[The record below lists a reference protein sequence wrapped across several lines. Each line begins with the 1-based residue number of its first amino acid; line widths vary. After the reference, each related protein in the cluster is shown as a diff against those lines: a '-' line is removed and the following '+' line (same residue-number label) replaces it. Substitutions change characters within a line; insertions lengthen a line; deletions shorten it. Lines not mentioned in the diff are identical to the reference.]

1 MAVDLPAPSGP
12 VRMLHGT
19 RVVSA
24 AISLECYA
32 SMASFGW
39 LRTHHTCCYGFMHRW
54 RSFGLVALT
63 PLLVLLR
70 VYCCDLRQQQ
80 CRNGIADCMT
90 NANRL
95 LGAFVLPCCSLLC

>member
-1 MAVDLPAPSGP
+1 
-12 VRMLHGT
+12 
-19 RVVSA
+19 
-24 AISLECYA
+24 
-32 SMASFGW
+32 MASFG
-39 LRTHHTCCYGFMHRW
+39 LVALYTCCYSFMHRW

-70 VYCCDLRQQQ
+70 VYCCDLRSSS
-80 CRNGIADCMT
+80 AEMVWLDCMT

>member
-1 MAVDLPAPSGP
+1 
-12 VRMLHGT
+12 
-19 RVVSA
+19 
-24 AISLECYA
+24 
-32 SMASFGW
+32 
-39 LRTHHTCCYGFMHRW
+39 MHRW

-95 LGAFVLPCCSLLC
+95 LGAFVLPCCSRSADAQSDETEMSQQSGFAAMAHALGSFAVLLNEFDERTKVQTGSLR

>member
-1 MAVDLPAPSGP
+1 
-12 VRMLHGT
+12 
-19 RVVSA
+19 
-24 AISLECYA
+24 
-32 SMASFGW
+32 
-39 LRTHHTCCYGFMHRW
+39 MHRW

-90 NANRL
+90 DATACLARRVAL
-95 LGAFVLPCCSLLC
+95 LLTAMLKALADEQSDEPPVGFCGLNPMF